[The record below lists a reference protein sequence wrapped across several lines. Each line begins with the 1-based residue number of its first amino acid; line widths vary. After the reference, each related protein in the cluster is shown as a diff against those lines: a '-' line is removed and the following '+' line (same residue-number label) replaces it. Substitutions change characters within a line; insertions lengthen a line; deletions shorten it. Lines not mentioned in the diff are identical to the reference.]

1 MMCDKE
7 RLVGYLYDELDAS
20 ERATFEAHVRS
31 CAACR
36 DEVAGLR
43 ETRARLTLWA
53 PPEPDFGFQIVRGT
67 AVPPRPARTAALR
80 TWGLAAAAMLVLA
93 VSAAIANLDIRYD
106 ANGLVVRT
114 GWSRPAAPANV
125 TASTDAAPAPPA
137 PETSEQW
144 KASLAA
150 LDRRLGELERER
162 TPAAAV
168 PADGTR
174 LSDADLIRLVRR
186 IVSESEARQ
195 ERAVARRVGQL
206 WTDVGAMRAA
216 DLARIEQELRQVQ
229 GVTNA
234 ELIQHRNTLNQLW
247 RVSQQR

>member
-7 RLVGYLYDELDAS
+7 LLVGYLYDELDAS

-36 DEVAGLR
+36 EEVGDLR

-53 PPEPDFGFQIVRGT
+53 PPEPDFGFQIVRG

-93 VSAAIANLDIRYD
+93 ASAAIANLDIRYD

-114 GWSRPAAPANV
+114 GWARPAAPATV
-125 TASTDAAPAPPA
+125 TASTDAAPAAPA
-137 PETSEQW
+137 SEASEQW

-162 TPAAAV
+162 PPAGAV

-174 LSDADLIRLVRR
+174 LSDADVIRLVRR